1 MVGAW
6 GKWPQLRDTGVGGQP
21 CGSAAV
27 GLVLGLVGARV
38 SCAGARVS
46 WAGVGWAGAG
56 VGWAGVSWGSCQLC
70 WCQGQLGWRRLGGCW
85 CRLGLVSAGAGAGAG
100 WVTAGGWRLR
110 AAEPGASTMAVAPD
124 ERHGLLESF
133 ATLVLRLRPDKWNK
147 FMDSSEAAAELDEF
161 FKQQDVRELV
171 LGLNPAGHLQ
181 ATAAFPPAIKGK
193 GIYFV
198 KKKEES
204 ITRENCRSALLVGDV
219 GASPVEQ
226 LITVM
231 DEVVYPLLLS
241 ERSLARWP
249 RVVAEEVMHQAHH
262 LRSELLVMG
271 GKIQGKPLLPLPE
284 NLDGPDNSSAILD
297 RWVLVALVVP
307 AEPGWGPGQHV
318 PWGEVGARTPARSLG
333 VPGRSSRAA
342 EHPGAA
348 RAGLGRRLRAGAQ
361 APPGQCWNVT
371 GLPSSLAGPVDVS
384 VLHAIETT
392 VIEWSH
398 QIRDVL
404 SKSSAQP
411 LLEGLHPLPRT
422 EFEFWSTRTVH
433 LQCIND
439 QLLSPRVT
447 ALAEI
452 LEKADSCYWRVLQS
466 MFRDVRAGLEEAK
479 DIDLYLQP
487 LRILLEEMEQADYS
501 ELQPYL
507 DRVMCTLC
515 LVRVHCQHYSAPARL
530 VVILREICNLLIE
543 MTRSVLTPED
553 VLKGLQ
559 GEMDEVLGGIRLSIA
574 TIEQLFQSYRT
585 YCCDLAPTLCP
596 EEPQLWDFL
605 PSLIFGRIEAF
616 LHRLRT
622 IEELYETAIEF
633 LKLEKTEMGGV
644 RGNILGSQVFQ
655 IYEEVSELIKTFS
668 ECSYD
673 ALDPAEEQ
681 LNKDFAEFQKKIEDM
696 DRRLAALL
704 CQGFDDCNS
713 MASAMKLVHMFAFL
727 LERPLIKAEVSP
739 YYSVLLGLFKAE
751 LENVKVL
758 FDTQTAS
765 SGGGP
770 ALHSNMPP
778 VAGRLKWAKEL
789 QQRLEETHGDLFAID
804 HPVMTSTEAQ
814 LVSRKYEEMMGLLQ
828 GYCEKV
834 YEEWASGAGRDC
846 RFTLEQPL
854 ICRDP
859 ESSLLSVNFS
869 RELVA
874 VLREVKYLNFQQ
886 QKDIPDSAENLFA
899 QHDTFQKFVD
909 SLDLIVGWYNE
920 VRQRLLPVEFPLL
933 GEELAAV
940 DDRLASAEQTLFW
953 HHEGV
958 MEYIQETRGVLDD
971 LQTRVQKAKLNVER
985 ITQLME
991 ECSDDPLFER
1001 KDKKDT
1007 ALLDL
1012 DGKANTLAKR
1022 YAAITDAGVKIQGM
1036 VEENAELFKADK
1048 SSQIWLDYME
1058 YLDGIVL
1065 DGFFRLV
1072 HRTLQFLLTN
1082 MVPDEEVAPLFEV
1095 HLELSNNTVQYRP
1108 SLDTADD
1115 NSFLKLMESL
1125 LRDTYSSAA
1134 RVPRLLEGQLNYE
1147 TMLEEHAE
1155 LSQMQ
1160 EQVLSLAVSAMREGI
1175 EYSTSFEEQNY
1186 LWREDPAEFLQ
1197 RFLALGSG
1205 PGPEEPQLEE
1215 PPAGGTPTLQM
1226 FQQEIDAYE
1235 ELCQEV
1241 SEFSNTEL
1249 FRGWLRC
1256 NCRPFKQALL
1266 TAIRRRGQ
1274 VLRQH
1279 LSNHVTT
1286 SLQELEDFI
1295 REANVGL
1302 SKPLQEGDYDG
1313 LVEVMGHLMRVKDR
1327 QVVTDDMFGPLKE
1340 TIALLS
1346 TYGDE
1351 MPEEVHLQLQ
1361 ELPERWD
1368 GTKKLALR
1376 AKQNAAPLQASE
1388 VNVIHKK
1395 CQQFEVRQLAFRE
1408 VFQENAPFLYAAPEP
1423 YRSLKRQQKN
1433 IAAMESD
1440 LAALC
1445 QSAKLFEVLVPK
1457 YKQLKVCRRELC
1469 LLKQLWDMIVLVN
1482 TSIDDW
1488 KTTRWKEIN
1497 VEQMD
1502 IDCKKFAKDIRSLDK
1517 EMRSWDAYT
1526 GLDNSVKN
1534 MITSL
1539 RAVNELQNPAI
1550 RDRHWQELMK
1560 ATKVNFTMSED
1571 TTLAELLQLNLHKF
1585 EDEVSGIVDKA
1596 IKESGME
1603 KVLNSLDT
1611 TWAAMEFE
1619 HETHARTGIVLL
1631 KSNEEMIETLEDHQ
1645 TQLQNMMTS
1654 KYLAF
1659 FLQEVSSW
1667 QQKLSTT
1674 DSVINIWFELQR
1686 TWSHLESIFVGS
1698 EDIRSQLP
1706 EESKLFDTIDEEF
1719 KVIMADAV
1727 KTPKVIEATNKP
1739 GLYDKLEELQKR
1751 LAVCEKALAEY
1762 LETKRLA
1769 FPRFY
1774 FVSSADLLDILSN
1787 GTEPVEVSR
1796 HLSKLFDSL
1805 AKLKFKTGADKKPL
1819 KVALGMFSGD
1829 EEYVPFDADCDLSG
1843 QVEVWLNRVLGSMRA
1858 TLRSLIPEALA
1869 TYEEKAR
1876 EQWVFDYP
1884 AQVALTCTQI
1894 WWTTEVGM
1902 AFSKLEEGYEN
1913 AIKDYNKKQITQ
1925 LNTLISLLIG
1935 NLSAGDRM
1943 KIMTICTIDVH
1954 ARDVVAKMIL
1964 TKVESAQ
1971 AFTWQSQLRH
1981 RWDDGKKHCYAN
1993 ICDAQL
1999 QYSYEY
2005 LGNTPR
2011 LVITPLTDRCYI
2023 TLTQSLHLYMG
2034 GAPAGP
2040 AGTGK
2045 TETTKDLG
2053 RAIGTMVYVFNCS
2066 EQMDYKSCGNIYK
2079 GLAQTGAWGC
2089 FDEFNRIAV
2098 EVLSVIA
2105 VQVKCIQDAI
2115 RAKKKT
2121 FDFLGE
2127 KITLVPS
2134 VGLFITMNPGYA
2146 GRTELPENLKALFRP
2161 CAMVVPDFELICEIM
2176 LVAEGFMD
2184 AKLLARK
2191 FITLYTLC
2199 KELLSKQDH
2208 YDWGLR
2214 AIKSVLVVAGSLK
2227 RGDPGRAEDQVL
2239 MRALRDFNI
2248 PKIVTDDL
2256 PVFMGLIGDLFP
2268 ALDVPR
2274 KRDLNFEKIIKQAV
2288 VELKLQAEESFV
2300 LKVVQLEELLQVRH
2314 SVFVIGNTGCGKSQ
2328 VLKSLNRTYQMMK
2341 RRPVTV
2347 DLDPKAVT
2355 CDELFGVIHPATRE
2369 WKDGLF
2375 STAMRDL
2382 ANITHKGPKWII
2394 LDGDIDPMWI
2404 ESLNT
2409 VMDDN
2414 KILTLASNERIPLN
2428 PTMRLLFEISHLRTA
2443 TPATVSRAGILYINP
2458 ADLGWNPIVTS
2469 WVDTRAAQ
2477 SERASL
2483 TLLFDKYLPV
2493 CLEKVKK
2500 GFKTITP
2507 VPEVTVIHTVLHLLE
2522 CLLTPQTVPPDS
2534 PRDLYELYFVFAC
2547 TWAFGGA
2554 MFQDQLTDYRLE
2566 FSKWWVSEFKTVKY
2580 PAQGTI
2586 FDYYIDPK
2594 TRKFMP
2600 WTEKVPKFEL
2610 DPEVPLQASMV
2621 HTAETTRVRYFM
2633 DLLMEQRRPVMLV
2646 GNAGT
2651 GKSVMMRDKLAA
2663 LSTDEYFVQFVPF
2676 NFYTTSAMLQAVLEK
2691 PLEKKSGRNY
2701 GPPGARRLI
2710 YFVDDM
2716 NMPEVD
2722 KYGTVAPHTLIRQHM
2737 DHGHWYDRTKLT
2749 LKDIHNCQYVAC
2761 MNPTAGSFTIDPRL
2775 QRHFCV
2781 FAVSFP
2787 GQEALLTV
2795 YSTILA
2801 QHLQLQKM
2809 PPAVQ
2814 KLQPQLVA
2822 AALAL
2827 HQKVAS
2833 IFLPTAIKFH
2843 YIFNLRDLSN
2853 IFQGLLFSTPECLK
2867 APVDLVRLWL
2877 HEAERVYGDK
2887 LVDEKDQTI
2896 FGRTLVDTCQK
2907 FFGEL
2912 GEELVFAKP
2921 NIYFHF
2927 AQGLG
2932 DPKYLPVPSWPALNK
2947 LLGEALDGYN
2957 EVNAAM
2963 SLVLF
2968 EDAVSHICRISRILE
2983 SPQGNAL
2990 LVGVGGSGKQSLAR
3004 LAAFISNLNVFQIT
3018 LRKGYS
3024 IPDLKL
3030 DLAAQ
3035 YVKAAVKNLPTVFLM
3050 TDSQVAEES
3059 FLVLINDFL
3068 ASGEVPGL
3076 FQDDEVEE
3084 IISAMRTTVKLLGLP
3099 DTRENC
3105 WKLFID
3111 KVRRQLKVILCF
3123 SPVGSTLRVRARRF
3137 PAVVNCTAID
3147 WFHEWPEDALV
3158 SVSSRFLEETG
3169 DIEPEVKVSIS
3180 RFMAHVHTSVKE
3192 MSKRYLS
3199 TERRYNYTT
3208 PKTFLEQIK
3217 LYQNLLSKKRSE
3229 LTAKI
3234 ERLEKGL
3241 MKLQSTTSQ
3250 VDDLKAKLAIQEIEL
3265 KQKNEDAD
3273 KLIHVVGVETQKVSK
3288 EKAIADE
3295 EELKVQAINTVV
3307 TEKQRACETDLAKA
3321 EPALVAAQEALDTLN
3336 KNNLTELKSFGS
3348 PPQAVVNVTAAVMVL
3363 TAPNGKIPKDKS
3375 WKAAKVMMGKVD
3387 AFLDALKKFDKEH
3400 IPEPCL
3406 KAFQPYQADPSF
3418 DPEFIMSKSTAA
3430 AGLCSWCL
3438 NIVRFYEVYC
3448 EVEPKRLALAEANA
3462 ELAEAQEKLARIKKK
3477 IADLNANL
3485 AALTADFQK
3494 ATAEKLK
3501 CQQEADATNRV
3512 ITLANRLI
3520 GGLASEN
3527 VRWAESV
3534 EMLRQQENTVCGDVL
3549 LVSAFVSYVGY
3560 FTKKYRTEL
3569 LEKDWVPFLGELAVP
3584 IPTTPEL
3591 DPLTLLTD
3599 AADVATWSNQ
3609 GLPSDRTSIENAT
3622 ILCNTERWPLVVD
3635 AQLQGIKWIKN
3646 KYGEDLRAIRLGQR
3660 SYLDAIERAV
3670 AEGQTL
3676 LIEDVGETMEPVLDH
3691 LLGRNTIKKGRYIK
3705 IGDKEVEY
3713 HPRFRL
3719 ILHTKYFNPHY
3730 KPEVQAQCTLIN
3742 FLVTREGLE
3751 DQLLA
3756 AVVAKER
3763 PDLETLKA
3771 NLTKSQNEFKIKLK
3785 ELEDSLLARLSAAG
3799 GEFLEDTAL
3808 VENLETTKRTAIE
3821 IEEKVKEAKVTEVQ
3835 INVARENYRPAAE
3848 RASLLYF
3855 ILSDLNK
3862 INPIYQFSLKAFSA
3876 VFEKAI
3882 QHSAP
3887 SDDIQQ
3893 RVINLTDEITYSV
3906 YTYTARGL
3914 FEADKL
3920 IFLAQVTFQVLTLKK
3935 EVNPVE
3941 LDFLLR
3947 FPCKAGV
3954 TSPVDFLQHQGWGGI
3969 KVLSEMEEFRN
3980 LDNDI
3985 EGSAKRWK
3993 KFVESEVPEKEVF
4006 PKEWKSKT
4014 ALQKLCMLRCMRPD
4028 RMTYAIRDFVEEK
4041 MGSKYVEGR
4050 SVELFKAYKESS
4062 PSTPLFFILSPGV
4075 DPLKD
4080 LEVLGKKL
4088 NFTIENGKIHN
4099 VSLGQGQEVVA
4110 ERALETAALQGH
4122 WVILQNIHLVAR
4134 WLGRLEKLVEQYSEG
4149 SHADYRV
4156 FMSAEPAPTP
4166 EAHIIPQGLLED
4178 AIKITNEP
4186 PTGMFANLHKALDLF
4201 TQDTLEMSTKEMEF
4215 KCILFALC
4223 YFHAVVAERRKF
4235 GTQGWN
4241 RPYPFNNGDL
4251 TISINVLYNY
4261 LEANPTV
4268 PWDDLR
4274 YLFGEIMYG
4283 GHITDDWDRRLC
4295 RTYLSEYVQPE
4306 MLDGEVHLAP
4316 GFLIPPSLDYKVRK
4330 INCNLAWETT
4340 ALGKCA
4346 LARAPSLTEG
4356 ECREK
4361 SFNLMQTHRI
4371 AAKIIPVAGAV
4382 REKLRQDVSQNRVGC
4397 ARAAGGEAAPP
4408 RAPTFTCLCAHL
4420 LPPPQGYHQYIDE
4433 NLPPESPYLYGLHPN
4448 AEIGFLTLTSE
4459 QLFRTVLEMQPK
4471 ESDAAGGSGVSREE
4485 KVQAVLE
4492 EILEKLPEPFNMM
4505 EIMAKAEE
4513 KTPFVVVA
4521 FQECERMNILT
4532 QEIRRS
4538 LKELNLGLKGE
4549 LTITA
4554 DMEELAT
4561 ALFYDS
4567 IPESWTRYAYPSL
4580 LSLGAWYADLLLRIR
4595 ELDVW
4600 TTDFVLPATVWLAGF
4615 FNPQS
4620 FLTAIMQ
4627 SMARK
4632 NEWPLDKMCL
4642 TVDVTKKY
4650 REEITA
4656 PPREGSFVHGLFMEG
4671 ARWDVPSG
4679 AIADARLKELTPVMP
4694 VIFIRAIPVDRLDT
4708 KNTYECPVYKTR
4720 MRGPTYVWTFNLKT
4734 KEKAAKWIL
4743 AGVALLLQS

>member
-1 MVGAW
+1 
-6 GKWPQLRDTGVGGQP
+6 
-21 CGSAAV
+21 
-27 GLVLGLVGARV
+27 
-38 SCAGARVS
+38 
-46 WAGVGWAGAG
+46 
-56 VGWAGVSWGSCQLC
+56 
-70 WCQGQLGWRRLGGCW
+70 
-85 CRLGLVSAGAGAGAG
+85 
-100 WVTAGGWRLR
+100 
-110 AAEPGASTMAVAPD
+110 MA
-124 ERHGLLESF
+124 
-133 ATLVLRLRPDKWNK
+133 
-147 FMDSSEAAAELDEF
+147 
-161 FKQQDVRELV
+161 
-171 LGLNPAGHLQ
+171 
-181 ATAAFPPAIKGK
+181 
-193 GIYFV
+193 
-198 KKKEES
+198 
-204 ITRENCRSALLVGDV
+204 
-219 GASPVEQ
+219 
-226 LITVM
+226 
-231 DEVVYPLLLS
+231 
-241 ERSLARWP
+241 
-249 RVVAEEVMHQAHH
+249 
-262 LRSELLVMG
+262 

-284 NLDGPDNSSAILD
+284 NLDGPDDSSAILD
-297 RWVLVALVVP
+297 
-307 AEPGWGPGQHV
+307 
-318 PWGEVGARTPARSLG
+318 
-333 VPGRSSRAA
+333 
-342 EHPGAA
+342 
-348 RAGLGRRLRAGAQ
+348 
-361 APPGQCWNVT
+361 
-371 GLPSSLAGPVDVS
+371 SLAGPVDVS

-398 QIRDVL
+398 QIRDLL

-411 LLEGLHPLPRT
+411 LLEGLHPLPRA

-452 LEKADSCYWRVLQS
+452 LEKADSCYWRVLQGV
-466 MFRDVRAGLEEAK
+466 FRDVRAGLEEAK

-507 DRVMCTLC
+507 DRVLCTLC
-515 LVRVHCQHYSAPARL
+515 LVSAHCQHYRAPARL
-530 VVILREICNLLIE
+530 VVILQEICNLLIE
-543 MTRSVLTPED
+543 MTRNVLTPED

-596 EEPQLWDFL
+596 EEPQLWDFP
-605 PSLIFGRIEAF
+605 PSLIFRRIKAF
-616 LHRLRT
+616 LDRLRT

-673 ALDPAEEQ
+673 PLDPAEEQ
-681 LNKDFAEFQKKIEDM
+681 LNADFAEFQKKIEDV

-713 MASAMKLVHMFAFL
+713 LASAIKLVHMFAFL

-739 YYSVLLGLFKAE
+739 YYSVLLGTFKAE
-751 LENVKVL
+751 LEDVKVL
-758 FDTQTAS
+758 FDTQAAS
-765 SGGGP
+765 PGAGP
-770 ALHSNMPP
+770 ALHRNMPP
-778 VAGRLKWAKEL
+778 VAGRLKWATEL
-789 QQRLEETHGDLFAID
+789 QQRLEQTHRDLFAID

-828 GYCEKV
+828 GYREKA

-859 ESSLLSVNFS
+859 DSSLLSVNFS
-869 RELVA
+869 KELAA

-886 QKDIPDSAENLFA
+886 QQGIPDSAESLFA
-899 QHDTFQKFVD
+899 QRDTFQKFVD
-909 SLDLIVGWYNE
+909 NLDLIVGWYNE
-920 VRQRLLPVEFPLL
+920 VKQRLLPVELPLL
-933 GEELAAV
+933 EEELAAV

-991 ECSDDPLFER
+991 ECSGDPLFER

-1007 ALLDL
+1007 AFLDL
-1012 DGKANTLAKR
+1012 DGKANALAKR
-1022 YAAITDAGVKIQGM
+1022 YAAITDAGVKIRGM
-1036 VEENAELFKADK
+1036 VQENAELFKADR
-1048 SSQIWLDYME
+1048 SSQIWLDYVE
-1058 YLDGIVL
+1058 YLDGMVL

-1072 HRTLQFLLTN
+1072 HKTLQFLLTN

-1095 HLELSNNTVQYRP
+1095 HLELSDNTVQYRP

-1115 NSFLKLMESL
+1115 DSFLKLMESL
-1125 LRDTYSSAA
+1125 LRDTYGSAA
-1134 RVPRLLEGQLNYE
+1134 RVPRLLEGQLSYE

-1155 LSQMQ
+1155 LSQMR
-1160 EQVLSLAVSAMREGI
+1160 EEVLSLAVSAMREGI
-1175 EYSTSFEEQNY
+1175 EYSASFEEQNY

-1205 PGPEEPQLEE
+1205 PGPEEAQPEE

-1241 SEFSNTEL
+1241 SEFANTEL
-1249 FRGWLRC
+1249 FRGWLQC
-1256 NCRPFKQALL
+1256 NCRAFKQALL
-1266 TAIRRRGQ
+1266 AAIRRRSQ

-1295 REANVGL
+1295 RETNVGL

-1327 QVVTDDMFGPLKE
+1327 QAVTDNMFGPLKE

-1351 MPEEVHLQLQ
+1351 MPEEIHLQLQ

-1376 AKQNAAPLQASE
+1376 AKQNTAPLQANE
-1388 VNVIHKK
+1388 VNAIHKK
-1395 CQQFEVRQLAFRE
+1395 CHQFEVRQLAFRE
-1408 VFQENAPFLYAAPEP
+1408 VFRENAPFLYAAPEP

-1433 IAAMESD
+1433 VAAMESD

-1603 KVLNSLDT
+1603 KVLSSLDT
-1611 TWAAMEFE
+1611 TWSAMEFE
-1619 HETHARTGIVLL
+1619 HETHARTGILLL

-1686 TWSHLESIFVGS
+1686 TWSHLESIFIGS

-1706 EESKLFDTIDEEF
+1706 KESELFDTIDEEF
-1719 KVIMADAV
+1719 KVIVADAV

-1787 GTEPVEVSR
+1787 GNEPLEVSR

-1805 AKLKFKTGADKKPL
+1805 AKLKFKTGADKRPL

-1964 TKVESAQ
+1964 AKVESAQ

-1981 RWDDGKKHCYAN
+1981 RWDEGRKHCYAN

-2105 VQVKCIQDAI
+2105 VQVRALRGEPAAAWGAFGAERSVFAVCVPTSPRDSLPLSFPPSRAGRQMEAQPCGAFGHAQDLTAQPCPTPVTRRPAGSAVARARASRCRGRSQFNANSPDLGLPRCRGFGQLSVVFPAPPRAGHPLGWVSAGGAGAPGRRQGPAGLPALIPPRQVKCIQDAI

-2274 KRDLNFEKIIKQAV
+2274 KRDLSFEKIIKQAV

-2328 VLKSLNRTYQMMK
+2328 VLRSLNRTYQIMK

-2428 PTMRLLFEISHLRTA
+2428 PSMRLLFEISHLRTA

-2469 WVDTRAAQ
+2469 WVDTRPAQ

-2507 VPEVTVIHTVLHLLE
+2507 VPEVTVIHTLLHLLE

-2610 DPEVPLQASMV
+2610 DPEAPLQASMV

-2795 YSTILA
+2795 FSTILA

-2887 LVDEKDQTI
+2887 LVDEKDQTT

-2912 GEELVFAKP
+2912 GEELLFAKP

-3018 LRKGYS
+3018 LRKGYG

-3035 YVKAAVKNLPTVFLM
+3035 FIKAAVKNLPTVFLM

-3084 IISAMRTTVKLLGLP
+3084 IISAMRTAVKLLGLP

-3158 SVSSRFLEETG
+3158 SVSSRFLEETA

-3241 MKLQSTTSQ
+3241 RKLQSTTSQ
-3250 VDDLKAKLAIQEIEL
+3250 VDDLKAKLAAQEIEL

-3462 ELAEAQEKLARIKKK
+3462 ELAEAQEKLARIKNK
-3477 IADLNANL
+3477 IAVSACSPQPWPGRLPRPDAARLGWHNQTLLALAGTTSRCSPWLAPAATSISRQRFSCGSWPKMSEKVPITHVGWCPGAGAAAELPPGPAAQRGGAGAAGNRARVLLKGLNANL

-3660 SYLDAIERAV
+3660 SYLDTIERAV

-3676 LIEDVGETMEPVLDH
+3676 LIEDVGESMEPVLDH

-3821 IEEKVKEAKVTEVQ
+3821 IEEKVKEAKVTEAQ

-3855 ILSDLNK
+3855 ILSDLSK
-3862 INPIYQFSLKAFSA
+3862 INPIYQFSLKAFSV

-3893 RVINLTDEITYSV
+3893 RVMNLTDEITYSV

-3920 IFLAQVTFQVLTLKK
+3920 IFLAQVAFQVLTLKK

-3969 KVLSEMEEFRN
+3969 KVLSEMEEFKN

-4050 SVELFKAYKESS
+4050 SVELFKAYEESS

-4134 WLGRLEKLVEQYSEG
+4134 WLGRLEKLVEQHSEG

-4235 GTQGWN
+4235 GAQGWN

-4316 GFLIPPSLDYKVRK
+4316 GFLIPPSLDYK
-4330 INCNLAWETT
+4330 
-4340 ALGKCA
+4340 
-4346 LARAPSLTEG
+4346 
-4356 ECREK
+4356 
-4361 SFNLMQTHRI
+4361 
-4371 AAKIIPVAGAV
+4371 
-4382 REKLRQDVSQNRVGC
+4382 
-4397 ARAAGGEAAPP
+4397 
-4408 RAPTFTCLCAHL
+4408 
-4420 LPPPQGYHQYIDE
+4420 GYHQYVDE

-4485 KVQAVLE
+4485 KVQSVLE
-4492 EILEKLPEPFNMM
+4492 EILEKLPEPFNMV

-4532 QEIRRS
+4532 QEMRRS
-4538 LKELNLGLKGE
+4538 LKELDLGLKGE

-4580 LSLGAWYADLLLRIR
+4580 LSLGAWYADLLLRVR

-4679 AIADARLKELTPVMP
+4679 AIADARLKELTPVVP
-4694 VIFIRAIPVDRLDT
+4694 VILIRAIPVDRLDT

>member
-1 MVGAW
+1 MM
-6 GKWPQLRDTGVGGQP
+6 
-21 CGSAAV
+21 S
-27 GLVLGLVGARV
+27 
-38 SCAGARVS
+38 
-46 WAGVGWAGAG
+46 
-56 VGWAGVSWGSCQLC
+56 
-70 WCQGQLGWRRLGGCW
+70 
-85 CRLGLVSAGAGAGAG
+85 
-100 WVTAGGWRLR
+100 
-110 AAEPGASTMAVAPD
+110 D
-124 ERHGLLESF
+124 ERHGFLESF
-133 ATLVLRLRPDKWNK
+133 ATLLLRVRPDKWNK
-147 FMDSSEAAAELDEF
+147 FLGSEEAMAVLDEF
-161 FKQQDVRELV
+161 FRQQDVQELV
-171 LGLNPAGHLQ
+171 LGLNPAGLLQ
-181 ATAAFPPAIKGK
+181 PTACFPPALKAK
-193 GIYFV
+193 AIYFV
-198 KKKEES
+198 KKKKEN
-204 ITRENCRSALLVGDV
+204 ITRENCQSALLVGDI
-219 GASPVEQ
+219 GPSPVEQ
-226 LITVM
+226 LITVVE
-231 DEVVYPLLLS
+231 EVLFPLLLS
-241 ERSLARWP
+241 EDNVAGWP
-249 RVVAEEVMHQAHH
+249 GVVVEDITRRAHQLKNEMFVM
-262 LRSELLVMG
+262 S

-284 NLDGPDNSSAILD
+284 HLDSQDG
-297 RWVLVALVVP
+297 
-307 AEPGWGPGQHV
+307 
-318 PWGEVGARTPARSLG
+318 
-333 VPGRSSRAA
+333 SR
-342 EHPGAA
+342 
-348 RAGLGRRLRAGAQ
+348 
-361 APPGQCWNVT
+361 
-371 GLPSSLAGPVDVS
+371 PVDIS
-384 VLHAIETT
+384 VLHSIETI

-398 QIRDVL
+398 QIRDIL
-404 SKSSAQP
+404 SKDSAQP

-422 EFEFWSTRTVH
+422 EFEFWQTRMVN

-439 QLLSPRVT
+439 QLLSPRVA
-447 ALAEI
+447 ALAEM
-452 LEKADSCYWRVLQS
+452 LEKANSCYWPALQS
-466 MFRDVRAGLEEAK
+466 MFKDVSSGLEEAK
-479 DIDLYLQP
+479 DISLHLQP
-487 LRILLEEMEQADYS
+487 LRLVLEELEAGAN
-501 ELQPYL
+501 EVLAL
-507 DRVMCTLC
+507 CT
-515 LVRVHCQHYSAPARL
+515 VRLLRAHCQHYSAPAR
-530 VVILREICNLLIE
+530 VIVILQEICNLLIE
-543 MTRSVLTPED
+543 MTRNFLSPED
-553 VLKGLQ
+553 VMKGLQ
-559 GEMDEVLGGIRLSIA
+559 GETEETLEGIKLSVS
-574 TIEQLFQSYRT
+574 TIEKLLQSYST
-585 YCCDLAPTLCP
+585 YCSNLMP
-596 EEPQLWDFL
+596 EEPQLWEFPRSLVFRRMDSFL
-605 PSLIFGRIEAF
+605 R
-616 LHRLRT
+616 RLK
-622 IEELYETAIEF
+622 IIKELYETVIEF
-633 LKLEKTEMGGV
+633 LKLEKAELGGV
-644 RGNILGSQVFQ
+644 RGNILGTQVFQ
-655 IYEEVSELIKTFS
+655 IYEEVSELSKSFAD
-668 ECSYD
+668 CKYD
-673 ALDPAEEQ
+673 PLDPQ
-681 LNKDFAEFQKKIEDM
+681 LNKDFAEFQKKIQDV
-696 DRRLAALL
+696 DRRLATIL
-704 CQGFDDCNS
+704 CQGFDDCNCL
-713 MASAMKLVHMFAFL
+713 ASAVKLVYMFSSL
-727 LERPLIKAEVSP
+727 LERPLIKAEVSR
-739 YYSVLLGLFKAE
+739 YYSVLLGMFKAE
-751 LENVKVL
+751 LEDVKVL
-758 FDTQTAS
+758 YDAQTAS
-765 SGGGP
+765 PPPSGAEP
-770 ALHSNMPP
+770 AINKNMPP
-778 VAGRLKWAKEL
+778 VAGQLKWALEL
-789 QQRLEETHGDLFAID
+789 QQRLEEPQKHLFAIS
-804 HPVMTSTEAQ
+804 HPVMESAEAK
-814 LVSRKYEEMMGLLQ
+814 LVLGQYEEMMGLLQ
-828 GYCEKV
+828 SYRQKV
-834 YEEWASGAGRDC
+834 YEEWAQGAGRDC
-846 RFTLEQPL
+846 HFSLEQPL
-854 ICRDP
+854 ILRDP
-859 ESSLLSVNFS
+859 ISSVLSVNFS
-869 RELVA
+869 KELVA

-886 QKDIPDSAENLFA
+886 QEDIPGSAESLFA
-899 QHDTFQKFVD
+899 QNKTFQMFVD
-909 SLDLIVGWYNE
+909 NLDLIVGWYNE
-920 VRQRLLPVEFPLL
+920 LKRRLLPVEFPLVA
-933 GEELAAV
+933 GELEAV
-940 DDRLASAEQTLFW
+940 DSQLASAENTLFW

-958 MEYIQETRGVLDD
+958 MEYIQDMRDILYD
-971 LQTRVQKAKLNVER
+971 LQARVHKAKLNMEKIR
-985 ITQLME
+985 QLME
-991 ECSDDPLFER
+991 ECSATPLFER
-1001 KDKKDT
+1001 KDNKET

-1012 DGKANTLAKR
+1012 EGKVSTLTKR
-1022 YAAITDAGVKIQGM
+1022 YAAIRDTGMKIHEMVK
-1036 VEENAELFKADK
+1036 ENENLFKADK
-1048 SSQIWLDYME
+1048 SSQIWLDYVG
-1058 YLDGIVL
+1058 YLDEIVL
-1065 DGFFRLV
+1065 DGFFNLI
-1072 HRTLQFLLTN
+1072 HKSLQLLLNN
-1082 MVPDEEVAPLFEV
+1082 MAEVAPLFEV
-1095 HLELSNNTVQYRP
+1095 RMELRDGKVQYRP
-1108 SLDTADD
+1108 SLESGDEG
-1115 NSFLKLMESL
+1115 SFLGLMESL
-1125 LRDTYSSAA
+1125 LNDIFSAA
-1134 RVPRLLEGQLNYE
+1134 TCIPRLLERRLSYKIS
-1147 TMLEEHAE
+1147 LEEQMD
-1155 LSQMQ
+1155 LSRMR
-1160 EQVLSLAVSAMREGI
+1160 EEVVSLVVSATAEGQ
-1175 EYSTSFEEQNY
+1175 EYSAGFEEQAH
-1186 LWREDPAEFLQ
+1186 LWLQSPEEFLQ
-1197 RFLALGSG
+1197 HFLTLGSV
-1205 PGPEEPQLEE
+1205 PSPEELDCWPWDVTSSCPQ
-1215 PPAGGTPTLQM
+1215 
-1226 FQQEIDAYE
+1226 IDTCK
-1235 ELCQEV
+1235 ELCEEV
-1241 SEFSNTEL
+1241 SGFSNTEV
-1249 FRGWLRC
+1249 FGGWLQSD
-1256 NCRPFKQALL
+1256 CRPFKQALL
-1266 TAIRRRGQ
+1266 STVRSRGM

-1279 LSNHVTT
+1279 LTNHVTT
-1286 SLQELEDFI
+1286 SLQELQDFI
-1295 REANVGL
+1295 REANAGL
-1302 SKPLQEGDYDG
+1302 NKPLEEGDYDG
-1313 LVEVMGHLMRVKDR
+1313 LVEVMGHLMRVKER
-1327 QVVTDDMFGPLKE
+1327 QAETDGMFQPLRE
-1340 TIALLS
+1340 TVALLS
-1346 TYGDE
+1346 TYGEE
-1351 MPEEVHLQLQ
+1351 MPEEIHLQLQ
-1361 ELPERWD
+1361 ELPEHWD
-1368 GTKKLALR
+1368 STKKLCLR
-1376 AKQNAAPLQASE
+1376 VKQSAAPLQANE
-1388 VNVIHKK
+1388 VNIIRKK
-1395 CQQFEVRQLAFRE
+1395 CQQFEVRQHAFRE
-1408 VFQENAPFLYAAPEP
+1408 KFREKAPFSYTDPDP
-1423 YRSLKRQQKN
+1423 YKSLNKQQKG

-1440 LAALC
+1440 MAALSK
-1445 QSAKLFEVLVPK
+1445 SADLFEVTVPK
-1457 YKQLKVCRRELC
+1457 YKQLKACHREVR
-1469 LLKQLWDMIVLVN
+1469 LLKDLWDMIFLVN
-1482 TSIDDW
+1482 TNIDDW
-1488 KTTRWKEIN
+1488 KTTRWKDIN

-1517 EMRSWDAYT
+1517 EVKSWDAYT

-1550 RDRHWQELMK
+1550 RDRHWQELMQ

-1571 TTLAELLQLNLHKF
+1571 TTLADLLQLNLHKF
-1585 EDEVSGIVDKA
+1585 EDEVRGIVDKA
-1596 IKESGME
+1596 LKESGME
-1603 KVLNSLDT
+1603 KVLNTLDT
-1611 TWAAMEFE
+1611 TWATMVFE
-1619 HETHARTGIVLL
+1619 HEPHTRTGLMLL
-1631 KSNEEMIETLEDHQ
+1631 KSDEVLIETLEDNQ
-1645 TQLQNMMTS
+1645 VQLQNLMTS

-1659 FLQEVSSW
+1659 FLQEVSGW
-1667 QQKLSTT
+1667 QQKLSTA
-1674 DSVINIWFELQR
+1674 DSVISIWFEVQR
-1686 TWSHLESIFVGS
+1686 TWSHLESIFIGS

-1706 EESKLFDTIDEEF
+1706 EDSRRFDAIDQDF
-1719 KVIMADAV
+1719 KELMADAV
-1727 KTPKVIEATNKP
+1727 KTPNVIEATNKP
-1739 GLYDKLEELQKR
+1739 GLYKKLEALQER
-1751 LAVCEKALAEY
+1751 LVICEKALAEY

-1787 GTEPVEVSR
+1787 GNEPAEVSR

-1805 AKLKFKTGADKKPL
+1805 AKLKFKTSSSKKPL
-1819 KVALGMFSGD
+1819 KVGVGMFSRD
-1829 EEYVPFDADCDLSG
+1829 EEYVAFDADCDLSG
-1843 QVEVWLNRVLGSMRA
+1843 QVEVWLNRVLASMRS
-1858 TLRSLIPEALA
+1858 TLRRLIPEAVV
-1869 TYEEKAR
+1869 TYEEKPR

-1894 WWTTEVGM
+1894 WWTTEVGI
-1902 AFSKLEEGYEN
+1902 AFARLEEGYEN
-1913 AIKDYNKKQITQ
+1913 AMRDYNKKQITQ
-1925 LNTLISLLIG
+1925 LNALISLLIG
-1935 NLSAGDRM
+1935 NLTPGDRM

-1964 TKVESAQ
+1964 VENAQ

-1981 RWDDGKKHCYAN
+1981 RWDEGKKHCYAN

-2023 TLTQSLHLYMG
+2023 TLTQSLHLFMG

-2053 RAIGTMVYVFNCS
+2053 RAIGMMVYVFNCS

-2089 FDEFNRIAV
+2089 FDEFNRISV

-2105 VQVKCIQDAI
+2105 VQVKCVQDAI
-2115 RAKKKT
+2115 RAKKKR
-2121 FDFLGE
+2121 FNFLRE
-2127 KITLVPS
+2127 TIALVPS

-2274 KRDLNFEKIIKQAV
+2274 KRDLNFEKIIKQSIL
-2288 VELKLQAEESFV
+2288 ELKLQAEESFV

-2314 SVFVIGNTGCGKSQ
+2314 SVFVIGNAGCGKSQ
-2328 VLKSLNRTYQMMK
+2328 VLRSLNKTYKNMK
-2341 RRPVTV
+2341 QKPVTV

-2355 CDELFGVIHPATRE
+2355 CDELFGVIHPSTRE
-2369 WKDGLF
+2369 WRDGLF
-2375 STAMRDL
+2375 SSVMRDL

-2414 KILTLASNERIPLN
+2414 KVLTLASNERIPLN
-2428 PTMRLLFEISHLRTA
+2428 PTMRLVFEISHLQTA

-2458 ADLGWNPIVTS
+2458 ADLGWNPVVTS
-2469 WVDTRAAQ
+2469 WIETRTVQ
-2477 SERASL
+2477 SEKANL
-2483 TLLFDKYLPV
+2483 IILFDKYLPV
-2493 CLEKVKK
+2493 CLEKLKS
-2500 GFKTITP
+2500 GFKKITP
-2507 VPEVTVIHTVLHLLE
+2507 VPEITVIQMVLYLLE
-2522 CLLTPQTVPPDS
+2522 CLLTPQTTPPDS
-2534 PRDLYELYFVFAC
+2534 PRELYELYFVFAC

-2554 MFQDQLTDYRLE
+2554 MFQDQLMDYRLE
-2566 FSKWWVSEFKTVKY
+2566 FSKWWVNEFKTVKF
-2580 PAQGTI
+2580 PSQGTI
-2586 FDYYIDPK
+2586 FDYYIDPETK
-2594 TRKFMP
+2594 KFML
-2600 WTEKVPKFEL
+2600 WTEKLRALTARCP
-2610 DPEVPLQASMV
+2610 QASLV
-2621 HTAETTRVRYFM
+2621 HTAETIRLRYFM
-2633 DLLMEQRRPVMLV
+2633 DLLMEKQRPVMLV

-2651 GKSVMMRDKLAA
+2651 GKSVLMRDKLEA
-2663 LSTDEYFVQFVPF
+2663 LSTDEYLVQSVPF
-2676 NFYTTSAMLQAVLEK
+2676 NFYTTSDTLQAILEK

-2701 GPPGARRLI
+2701 GPPGTRRLI
-2710 YFVDDM
+2710 YFIDDM

-2761 MNPTAGSFTIDPRL
+2761 MNPTAGSFTIDSRL

-2801 QHLQLQKM
+2801 QHLALQKM
-2809 PPAVQ
+2809 PQVVQ

-2833 IFLPTAIKFH
+2833 TFLPTAIKFH

-2867 APVDLVRLWL
+2867 TPVDLVRLWL

-2887 LVDEKDQTI
+2887 LVDEKDQKG
-2896 FGRTLVDTCQK
+2896 FGKVLADTCKK
-2907 FFGEL
+2907 FFSEL
-2912 GEELVFAKP
+2912 NEELVFAKP
-2921 NIYFHF
+2921 NIYCHF
-2927 AQGLG
+2927 AQGVG
-2932 DPKYLPVPSWPALNK
+2932 DSKYMPVPSWPALNK
-2947 LLGEALDGYN
+2947 LLVEALDNYN

-2983 SPQGNAL
+2983 SPWGNAL

-3004 LAAFISNLNVFQIT
+3004 LAAFISSLNVFQIT
-3018 LRKGYS
+3018 LRKGYG

-3030 DLAAQ
+3030 DLASQ
-3035 YVKAAVKNLPTVFLM
+3035 YIKSAVKNSPTVFLM

-3068 ASGEVPGL
+3068 ASGDVPGL
-3076 FQDDEVEE
+3076 FQDDDLEN
-3084 IISAMRTTVKLLGLP
+3084 IISSMRPQVKFLGLQ

-3105 WKLFID
+3105 WKLFIE

-3180 RFMAHVHTSVKE
+3180 QFMSHVHISVKE
-3192 MSKRYLS
+3192 MSKTYLAM
-3199 TERRYNYTT
+3199 ERRYNYTT

-3241 MKLQSTTSQ
+3241 TKLQSTTSQ
-3250 VDDLKAKLAIQEIEL
+3250 VDDLKAKLAVQEEEL
-3265 KQKNEDAD
+3265 KRKNEDAD
-3273 KLIHVVGVETQKVSK
+3273 KLIHVVGVETEKVSK

-3295 EELKVQAINTVV
+3295 EELKVQAINTNVA
-3307 TEKQRACETDLAKA
+3307 EKQRACETDLAKA
-3321 EPALVAAQEALDTLN
+3321 EPALVAAQEALNTLN

-3363 TAPNGKIPKDKS
+3363 TAPKGKIPKDKS

-3387 AFLDALKKFDKEH
+3387 TFLDSLKKFDKEH
-3400 IPEPCL
+3400 IPEACL
-3406 KAFQPYQADPSF
+3406 KAFEPYQSDPSF
-3418 DPEFIMSKSTAA
+3418 DPEFIMTKSTAA
-3430 AGLCSWCL
+3430 GGLCSWCL
-3438 NIVRFYEVYC
+3438 NIVRFYEVFC
-3448 EVEPKRLALAEANA
+3448 EVEPKRLALEEANA
-3462 ELAEAQEKLARIKKK
+3462 ELAEAQEKLSRIKNK

-3485 AALTADFQK
+3485 AALTAEFEK
-3494 ATAEKLK
+3494 ATAEKIK

-3534 EMLRQQENTVCGDVL
+3534 EMLKEQEKTVCGDVL

-3560 FTKKYRTEL
+3560 FTKKYRVEL
-3569 LEKDWVPFLGELAVP
+3569 LEKHWIPFFEGLAVP
-3584 IPTTPEL
+3584 IPITPGL
-3591 DPLTLLTD
+3591 DPLSLLTD

-3609 GLPSDRTSIENAT
+3609 GLPSDRMSTENAT
-3622 ILCNTERWPLVVD
+3622 ILCNTERWPLIVD

-3646 KYGEDLRAIRLGQR
+3646 KYGEELQTIRLGQR
-3660 SYLDAIERAV
+3660 NYLDTIERAV
-3670 AEGQTL
+3670 SEGQPL
-3676 LIEDVGETMEPVLDH
+3676 LIEDIGETLEPVLDH
-3691 LLGRNTIKKGRYIK
+3691 LLGRNTTKKGRYIK

-3799 GEFLEDTAL
+3799 GDFLGDTAL
-3808 VENLETTKRTAIE
+3808 VENLETTKRTAME
-3821 IEEKVKEAKVTEVQ
+3821 IEEKVKEAKITEVQ
-3835 INVARENYRPAAE
+3835 INEARENYRPAAE

-3862 INPIYQFSLKAFSA
+3862 INPIYQFSLKAFNG

-3882 QHSAP
+3882 QRTAP
-3887 SDDIQQ
+3887 SDDTKQ

-3906 YTYTARGL
+3906 YMYTARGL
-3914 FEADKL
+3914 FERDKL
-3920 IFLAQVTFQVLTLKK
+3920 IFLAQVAFQVLAIKK

-3947 FPCKAGV
+3947 FPSKAGV
-3954 TSPVDFLQHQGWGGI
+3954 TSPVDFLQPQGWGGI
-3969 KVLSEMEEFRN
+3969 KVLSDMDEFKN
-3980 LDNDI
+3980 LDSDI

-4006 PKEWKSKT
+4006 PQEWKNKT
-4014 ALQKLCMLRCMRPD
+4014 SLQKLCMLRCMRPD
-4028 RMTYAIRDFVEEK
+4028 RMTYAIRNFVEEK
-4041 MGSKYVEGR
+4041 MGSKFVEGR
-4050 SVELFKAYKESS
+4050 SIELAKVYKESS
-4062 PSTPLFFILSPGV
+4062 PSSPMFFILSPGV

-4080 LEVLGKKL
+4080 VEVLGKKL
-4088 NFTIENGKIHN
+4088 NFTIDNGRIHN

-4110 ERALETAALQGH
+4110 EQALEAAATQGH

-4134 WLGRLEKLVEQYSEG
+4134 WLGTLEKMVEQYSLG
-4149 SHADYRV
+4149 SHEDYRV
-4156 FMSAEPAPTP
+4156 FMSAEPAPSPDT
-4166 EAHIIPQGLLED
+4166 HIIPQGLLENS
-4178 AIKITNEP
+4178 IKITNEP
-4186 PTGMFANLHKALDLF
+4186 PTGMYANLHKALDLF
-4201 TQDTLEMSTKEMEF
+4201 TQDTLEMCTKEIEF

-4261 LEANPTV
+4261 LEANPKV

-4295 RTYLSEYVQPE
+4295 RTYLSEYVRPE
-4306 MLDGEVHLAP
+4306 MLEGELYLAP
-4316 GFLIPPSLDYKVRK
+4316 GFLIPPSLDYK
-4330 INCNLAWETT
+4330 
-4340 ALGKCA
+4340 
-4346 LARAPSLTEG
+4346 
-4356 ECREK
+4356 
-4361 SFNLMQTHRI
+4361 
-4371 AAKIIPVAGAV
+4371 
-4382 REKLRQDVSQNRVGC
+4382 
-4397 ARAAGGEAAPP
+4397 
-4408 RAPTFTCLCAHL
+4408 
-4420 LPPPQGYHQYIDE
+4420 GYHEYIDD

-4448 AEIGFLTLTSE
+4448 AEIGFLTVTSDR
-4459 QLFRTVLEMQPK
+4459 LFRTVLEMQPK
-4471 ESDAAGGSGVSREE
+4471 ESDAGGGSGVSREE
-4485 KVQAVLE
+4485 KVKSVLD
-4492 EILEKLPEPFNMM
+4492 EIIEKLPEPFNMA
-4505 EIMAKAEE
+4505 EIMAKAAE
-4513 KTPFVVVA
+4513 KTPYVVVA

-4532 QEIRRS
+4532 HEIRRS
-4538 LKELNLGLKGE
+4538 LKELDLGLKGE
-4549 LTITA
+4549 LTITS
-4554 DMEELAT
+4554 DMEDLGN

-4567 IPESWTRYAYPSL
+4567 VPESWTRYAYPSL

-4595 ELDVW
+4595 ELEVW

-4642 TVDVTKKY
+4642 SVEVSKKN
-4650 REEITA
+4650 REDITA
-4656 PPREGSFVHGLFMEG
+4656 PPREGSYVHGLFMEG

-4679 AIADARLKELTPVMP
+4679 VIADARLKELTPMMP
-4694 VIFIRAIPVDRLDT
+4694 VIFIRAIPVDRMET
-4708 KNTYECPVYKTR
+4708 KNVYECPVYKTR

-4734 KEKAAKWIL
+4734 KENAAKWIL
-4743 AGVALLLQS
+4743 AGVALLLQV

>member
-1 MVGAW
+1 M
-6 GKWPQLRDTGVGGQP
+6 
-21 CGSAAV
+21 SA
-27 GLVLGLVGARV
+27 
-38 SCAGARVS
+38 
-46 WAGVGWAGAG
+46 
-56 VGWAGVSWGSCQLC
+56 
-70 WCQGQLGWRRLGGCW
+70 
-85 CRLGLVSAGAGAGAG
+85 
-100 WVTAGGWRLR
+100 T
-110 AAEPGASTMAVAPD
+110 PD
-124 ERHGLLESF
+124 ERHGFLESF
-133 ATLVLRLRPDKWNK
+133 TTLLLRVRPDKWNK
-147 FMDSSEAAAELDEF
+147 FMGSEEAMAVLDEF
-161 FKQQDVRELV
+161 FRQQDVLELV
-171 LGLNPAGHLQ
+171 LGLNPAGQLSP
-181 ATAAFPPAIKGK
+181 TTCFPPTLRGK
-193 GIYFV
+193 GVYFV
-198 KKKEES
+198 KKK
-204 ITRENCRSALLVGDV
+204 RENITLENCQSELLVGDISP
-219 GASPVEQ
+219 SPVEQ
-226 LITVM
+226 LITVVE
-231 DEVVYPLLLS
+231 EVMSPLLLS
-241 ERSLARWP
+241 KENMAGWP
-249 RVVAEEVMHQAHH
+249 GVVVEDIMRQVHRLKNEMF
-262 LRSELLVMG
+262 VMG

-284 NLDGPDNSSAILD
+284 HLDGQDGSST
-297 RWVLVALVVP
+297 VL
-307 AEPGWGPGQHV
+307 E
-318 PWGEVGARTPARSLG
+318 
-333 VPGRSSRAA
+333 
-342 EHPGAA
+342 
-348 RAGLGRRLRAGAQ
+348 
-361 APPGQCWNVT
+361 C
-371 GLPSSLAGPVDVS
+371 LAGPVDIS
-384 VLHAIETT
+384 VLHAIETII
-392 VIEWSH
+392 IEWSH
-398 QIRDVL
+398 QIRDIL
-404 SKSSAQP
+404 SKDSAQP

-422 EFEFWSTRTVH
+422 EFEFWHTRMSN

-452 LEKADSCYWRVLQS
+452 LEKANSCYWPALQS
-466 MFRDVRAGLEEAK
+466 MFRDVSAGLEEAK
-479 DIDLYLQP
+479 DVSLHLQP

-501 ELQPYL
+501 QLQPYM
-507 DRVMCTLC
+507 DRALCT
-515 LVRVHCQHYSAPARL
+515 VRLLRAHCQYYSSPARTI
-530 VVILREICNLLIE
+530 VVLQEICNLLIE
-543 MTRSVLTPED
+543 MTRNFLSPED
-553 VLKGLQ
+553 VMKGLQ
-559 GEMDEVLGGIRLSIA
+559 GETEEALGGIRLSIS
-574 TIEQLFQSYRT
+574 TIEKLFQSYST
-585 YCCDLAPTLCP
+585 YCSDLMPTLFP
-596 EEPQLWDFL
+596 EEPQLWDFP
-605 PSLIFGRIEAF
+605 PSLVFRRMDSF
-616 LHRLRT
+616 LHRLKT
-622 IEELYETAIEF
+622 IEELYQTAIEF
-633 LKLEKTEMGGV
+633 LKLEKAELGGV

-655 IYEEVSELIKTFS
+655 IYEEVSELIKSFAD
-668 ECSYD
+668 CKYD
-673 ALDPAEEQ
+673 PLDPAEEK
-681 LNKDFAEFQKKIEDM
+681 LDKDFAEFQKKIQDA
-696 DRRLAALL
+696 DRRLATIF
-704 CQGFDDCNS
+704 CQGFNDCNCL
-713 MASAMKLVHMFAFL
+713 ASAVKLVHMFASL

-739 YYSVLLGLFKAE
+739 HYSALLGMFKAE
-751 LENVKVL
+751 LENVKAL
-758 FDTQTAS
+758 YDAQTAS
-765 SGGGP
+765 PPLHRGGP
-770 ALHSNMPP
+770 AINKNMPP
-778 VAGRLKWAKEL
+778 VAGQLKWALEL
-789 QQRLEETHGDLFAID
+789 QQRLEGPHRDLFAIS
-804 HPVMTSTEAQ
+804 HPVMVSAEAK
-814 LVSRKYEEMMGLLQ
+814 LVSGKYKEMMGLLQ
-828 GYCEKV
+828 GYRKKV
-834 YEEWASGAGRDC
+834 YEEWVHGAGRDC
-846 RFTLEQPL
+846 HFSLEQPL
-854 ICRDP
+854 ILRDP
-859 ESSLLSVNFS
+859 GSSLLSVNFS
-869 RELVA
+869 KELVT

-886 QKDIPDSAENLFA
+886 QKDIPGNAESLFA
-899 QHDTFQKFVD
+899 QNETFQKFVD
-909 SLDLIVGWYNE
+909 NLDLIVGWYNE
-920 VRQRLLPVEFPLL
+920 VKQRPLPVEFPLVA
-933 GEELAAV
+933 GELEAV
-940 DDRLASAEQTLFW
+940 DSQLASAEHTLFW

-958 MEYIQETRGVLDD
+958 MEYIREMREILYD
-971 LQTRVQKAKLNVER
+971 LQTRVQKAKLNLEN

-991 ECSDDPLFER
+991 ECSAAPLFER
-1001 KDKKDT
+1001 KDNKEA

-1012 DGKANTLAKR
+1012 DGKANTLTKR
-1022 YAAITDAGVKIQGM
+1022 YAAIRDAGVKIQEM
-1036 VEENAELFKADK
+1036 VEENADLLKADK
-1048 SSQIWLDYME
+1048 SSQIWLDYVG
-1058 YLDGIVL
+1058 YIDRIVL
-1065 DGFFRLV
+1065 DGLFRLV
-1072 HRTLQFLLTN
+1072 HKSLQLLLTN
-1082 MVPDEEVAPLFEV
+1082 MAPDANVAPLFEV
-1095 HLELSNNTVQYRP
+1095 RMELCDGRVRYHP
-1108 SLDTADD
+1108 SLEARDD
-1115 NSFLKLMESL
+1115 NSFLELMESL
-1125 LRDTYSSAA
+1125 LSDTYASAA
-1134 RVPRLLEGQLNYE
+1134 CVPRLLEGKLSYK
-1147 TMLEEHAE
+1147 TTLEEQAD
-1155 LSQMQ
+1155 LSRMRD
-1160 EQVLSLAVSAMREGI
+1160 EVVSLVVSAMAEGE
-1175 EYSTSFEEQNY
+1175 EYSAGFEEQAH
-1186 LWREDPAEFLQ
+1186 LWLEDPGEFLQ
-1197 RFLALGSG
+1197 RFLTLGSA
-1205 PGPEEPQLEE
+1205 PGPEEPESRPGE
-1215 PPAGGTPTLQM
+1215 PPAHGTPSLQL
-1226 FQQEIDAYE
+1226 FQQEIDACE
-1235 ELCQEV
+1235 ALCEEV
-1241 SEFSNTEL
+1241 SEFANTEV
-1249 FRGWLRC
+1249 FGGWLQSD
-1256 NCRPFKQALL
+1256 CRPFKQALL
-1266 TAIRRRGQ
+1266 GAVRRRGLT
-1274 VLRQH
+1274 LRQH
-1279 LSNHVTT
+1279 LASHVTT
-1286 SLQELEDFI
+1286 SLQELADFI
-1295 REANVGL
+1295 QEANAGL
-1302 SKPLQEGDYDG
+1302 SKPLEEGDYDG
-1313 LVEVMGHLMRVKDR
+1313 LVGVMGHLMRVKER
-1327 QVVTDDMFGPLKE
+1327 QAATDSMFEPLKE

-1346 TYGDE
+1346 TYGEE
-1351 MPEEVHLQLQ
+1351 MPEEIHLQLHD
-1361 ELPERWD
+1361 LPERWD
-1368 GTKKLALR
+1368 STKKLCLR
-1376 AKQNAAPLQASE
+1376 VKHNAAPLQANE
-1388 VNVIHKK
+1388 VNIIRRK
-1395 CQQFEVRQLAFRE
+1395 CQQFEVRQHTFRE
-1408 VFQENAPFLYAAPEP
+1408 RFREKAPFSYTDPDP
-1423 YRSLKRQQKN
+1423 YKSLDKQQKS

-1440 LAALC
+1440 MAALSK
-1445 QSAKLFEVLVPK
+1445 SAGLFEVSVPK
-1457 YKQLKVCRRELC
+1457 YKQLKACHREVR
-1469 LLKQLWDMIVLVN
+1469 LLKELWDMIVLVN
-1482 TSIDDW
+1482 TNIDDW
-1488 KTTRWKEIN
+1488 KTTRWKDIN

-1517 EMRSWDAYT
+1517 EMRSWDAFT

-1539 RAVNELQNPAI
+1539 RAMNELQNPAI
-1550 RDRHWQELMK
+1550 RDRHWQELMQ

-1571 TTLAELLQLNLHKF
+1571 TTLTDLLQLNLHKF
-1585 EDEVSGIVDKA
+1585 EDEVRGIVDKA
-1596 IKESGME
+1596 MKESGME
-1603 KVLNSLDT
+1603 KVLNALDA
-1611 TWAAMEFE
+1611 TWATMRFE
-1619 HETHARTGIVLL
+1619 HEPHTRTGIMLL
-1631 KSNEEMIETLEDHQ
+1631 KSDEVLIETLEDNQ
-1645 TQLQNMMTS
+1645 VQLQNLMTS

-1659 FLQEVSSW
+1659 FLQEVSGW

-1674 DSVINIWFELQR
+1674 DSVISIWFEVQR
-1686 TWSHLESIFVGS
+1686 TWSHLESIFIGS

-1706 EESKLFDTIDEEF
+1706 EDSKHFDAIDQDF
-1719 KVIMADAV
+1719 KELMADAV
-1727 KTPKVIEATNKP
+1727 KTPNVIEATNKP
-1739 GLYDKLEELQKR
+1739 GLYDKLEALQKR
-1751 LAVCEKALAEY
+1751 LVLCEKALAEY

-1787 GTEPVEVSR
+1787 GNEPVEVSR
-1796 HLSKLFDSL
+1796 HLPKLFDSL
-1805 AKLKFKTGADKKPL
+1805 AKLKFKMSPDKKPL
-1819 KVALGMFSGD
+1819 KVGLGMFSRD
-1829 EEYVPFDADCDLSG
+1829 EEYVPLNADCDLSG
-1843 QVEVWLNRVLGSMRA
+1843 QVEVWLNRVLASMRS
-1858 TLRSLIPEALA
+1858 TLQCLIPEAVV
-1869 TYEEKAR
+1869 TYEEKPR

-1894 WWTTEVGM
+1894 WWTTEVGI
-1902 AFSKLEEGYEN
+1902 AFSRLEEGYEN
-1913 AIKDYNKKQITQ
+1913 AMKDYNKKQITQ
-1925 LNTLISLLIG
+1925 LNALISLLIG
-1935 NLSAGDRM
+1935 NLTARDRM

-1964 TKVESAQ
+1964 AKVESAQ

-1981 RWDDGKKHCYAN
+1981 RWDEGRRHCYAN

-2023 TLTQSLHLYMG
+2023 TLTQSLHLFMG

-2053 RAIGTMVYVFNCS
+2053 RAVGMMVYVFNCS

-2089 FDEFNRIAV
+2089 FDEFNRISV

-2105 VQVKCIQDAI
+2105 VQVKCVQDAI

-2121 FDFLGE
+2121 FNFLGE
-2127 KITLVPS
+2127 TIALIPS

-2176 LVAEGFMD
+2176 LVAEGFIE

-2274 KRDLNFEKIIKQAV
+2274 KRDLNFEKIIKQSML
-2288 VELKLQAEESFV
+2288 ELKLQAEDSFV

-2314 SVFVIGNTGCGKSQ
+2314 SVFVIGNAGCGKSQ
-2328 VLKSLNRTYQMMK
+2328 VLRSLNKTYQSMK
-2341 RRPVTV
+2341 RKPVTV

-2355 CDELFGVIHPATRE
+2355 CDELFGVIHPSTRE

-2375 STAMRDL
+2375 SSTMRDL
-2382 ANITHKGPKWII
+2382 ANITHKGPKWIV

-2414 KILTLASNERIPLN
+2414 KVLTLASNERIPLN

-2458 ADLGWNPIVTS
+2458 TDLGWNPIVTS
-2469 WVDTRAAQ
+2469 WIEMRTVQ
-2477 SERASL
+2477 SEKANL
-2483 TLLFDKYLPV
+2483 MILFDKYLPV
-2493 CLEKVKK
+2493 CLEKLKS
-2500 GFKTITP
+2500 GFKKITP
-2507 VPEVTVIHTVLHLLE
+2507 VPEVTVIQTVLYLLE
-2522 CLLTPQTVPPDS
+2522 CLLTPQTTPPDS
-2534 PRDLYELYFVFAC
+2534 PRELYELYFVFAC
-2547 TWAFGGA
+2547 IWAFGGA
-2554 MFQDQLTDYRLE
+2554 MFQDQLVDYRLE
-2566 FSKWWVSEFKTVKY
+2566 FSKWWVNEFKTIKF
-2580 PAQGTI
+2580 PSQGTI
-2586 FDYYIDPK
+2586 FDYYIDPETK
-2594 TRKFMP
+2594 KFML
-2600 WTEKVPKFEL
+2600 WTEKVPKFQL

-2621 HTAETTRVRYFM
+2621 HTTETIRIRYFM
-2633 DLLMEQRRPVMLV
+2633 DLLMEKQRPVMLV

-2651 GKSVMMRDKLAA
+2651 GKSVLMWDKLEA
-2663 LSTDEYFVQFVPF
+2663 LSADEYLVQSVPF

-2701 GPPGARRLI
+2701 GPPGTRRLI
-2710 YFVDDM
+2710 YFIDDM

-2737 DHGHWYDRTKLT
+2737 DHGHWYDRNKLT

-2761 MNPTAGSFTIDPRL
+2761 MNPTAGSFTIDSRL

-2787 GQEALLTV
+2787 GQDALLTV

-2801 QHLQLQKM
+2801 QHLDLQRM
-2809 PPAVQ
+2809 PLAVQ

-2827 HQKVAS
+2827 HQKVS
-2833 IFLPTAIKFH
+2833 STFLPTAIKFH
-2843 YIFNLRDLSN
+2843 YLFNLRDLSN

-2867 APVDLVRLWL
+2867 SPVDLVRLWL

-2887 LVDEKDQTI
+2887 LVDERDQKG
-2896 FGRTLVDTCQK
+2896 FGKMLADTCKK
-2907 FFGEL
+2907 FFDEL
-2912 GEELVFAKP
+2912 GEDLVFAKP
-2921 NIYFHF
+2921 NIYCHF
-2927 AQGLG
+2927 AQGMG
-2932 DPKYLPVPSWPALNK
+2932 ETKYLPVPTWPALNK
-2947 LLGEALDGYN
+2947 LLGEALDSYN

-2983 SPQGNAL
+2983 SPWGNAL

-3004 LAAFISNLNVFQIT
+3004 LAAYISNLDVFQIT

-3030 DLAAQ
+3030 DLASQ
-3035 YVKAAVKNLPTVFLM
+3035 YIKAAVKNTPTVFLM
-3050 TDSQVAEES
+3050 TDSHVAEES

-3076 FQDDEVEE
+3076 FQDDDLEN
-3084 IISAMRTTVKLLGLP
+3084 IISAMRPQVKFLGLQ

-3105 WKLFID
+3105 WKLFIE

-3180 RFMAHVHTSVKE
+3180 QFMSYVHTSVKE
-3192 MSKRYLS
+3192 ISKTYLAM
-3199 TERRYNYTT
+3199 ERRYNYTT
-3208 PKTFLEQIK
+3208 PKTFLEQIN
-3217 LYQNLLSKKRSE
+3217 LYKNLLSKKRSE

-3241 MKLQSTTSQ
+3241 TKLQSTASQ
-3250 VDDLKAKLAIQEIEL
+3250 VDDLKAKLAVQEAEL

-3273 KLIHVVGVETQKVSK
+3273 KLIHVVGVETEKVSK

-3295 EELKVQAINTVV
+3295 EELKVQAINTNVA
-3307 TEKQRACETDLAKA
+3307 EKQRACETDLAKA

-3363 TAPNGKIPKDKS
+3363 TAPKGKIPNDKS

-3387 AFLDALKKFDKEH
+3387 TFLDALKKFDKEH
-3400 IPEPCL
+3400 IPEACL
-3406 KAFQPYQADPSF
+3406 KAFQPYQSDPSF

-3438 NIVRFYEVYC
+3438 NIVRFYEVFC
-3448 EVEPKRLALAEANA
+3448 EVEPKRQALEEANA
-3462 ELAEAQEKLARIKKK
+3462 ELAEAQEKLSRIKSK

-3485 AALTADFQK
+3485 AALTAEFEK
-3494 ATAEKLK
+3494 ATAEKIK

-3534 EMLRQQENTVCGDVL
+3534 EMLREQEKTLCGDVL

-3560 FTKKYRTEL
+3560 FTKKYRAEL
-3569 LEKDWVPFLGELAVP
+3569 LEKHWIPFLSRLAVP
-3584 IPTTPEL
+3584 IPITPGL
-3591 DPLTLLTD
+3591 DPLSLLTD
-3599 AADVATWSNQ
+3599 TADVAAWSNQ
-3609 GLPSDRTSIENAT
+3609 GLPSDRTSTENAT
-3622 ILCNTERWPLVVD
+3622 ILCNTQRWPLVVD

-3646 KYGEDLRAIRLGQR
+3646 KYGEELRAIRLGQR
-3660 SYLDAIERAV
+3660 SYLDAIEQAV
-3670 AEGQTL
+3670 SEGQTL

-3691 LLGRNTIKKGRYIK
+3691 LLGRNTTKKGRCIR

-3719 ILHTKYFNPHY
+3719 ILHTKYSNPHY

-3785 ELEDSLLARLSAAG
+3785 ELEDSLLARLSAAAG
-3799 GEFLEDTAL
+3799 AFLGDTAL

-3862 INPIYQFSLKAFSA
+3862 INPIYQFSLKAFNG

-3882 QHSAP
+3882 QHTAP
-3887 SDDIQQ
+3887 DDNIKQ

-3906 YTYTARGL
+3906 YMYTARGL
-3914 FEADKL
+3914 FERDKL
-3920 IFLAQVTFQVLTLKK
+3920 IFLAQVAFQVLALKK
-3935 EVNPVE
+3935 EVNLAE

-3947 FPCKAGV
+3947 FPSKAGV
-3954 TSPVDFLQHQGWGGI
+3954 ASPVEFLQPQGWGGI
-3969 KVLSEMEEFRN
+3969 KVLSEMEEFKN
-3980 LDNDI
+3980 LDSDI

-4006 PKEWKSKT
+4006 PKEWKNKS

-4028 RMTYAIRDFVEEK
+4028 RMTYAIRNFVEEK
-4041 MGSKYVEGR
+4041 MGSKFVEGR
-4050 SVELFKAYKESS
+4050 SVDLFKAYKESS

-4080 LEVLGKKL
+4080 VEAVGRKL
-4088 NFTIENGKIHN
+4088 NFTIDNGKIHN
-4099 VSLGQGQEVVA
+4099 VSLGQGQEAVA
-4110 ERALETAALQGH
+4110 ERALEVAAAQGH

-4134 WLGRLEKLVEQYSEG
+4134 WLGTLEKTVEQYSLG

-4156 FMSAEPAPTP
+4156 FMSAEPAPSP
-4166 EAHIIPQGLLED
+4166 EAHIIPQGLLEN

-4186 PTGMFANLHKALDLF
+4186 PTGMYANLHKALDLF
-4201 TQDTLEMSTKEMEF
+4201 TQDTLEMCSKEIEF

-4241 RPYPFNNGDL
+4241 RSYPFNNGDL

-4261 LEANPTV
+4261 LEANPKV

-4295 RTYLSEYVQPE
+4295 RTYLSEYIRAE
-4306 MLDGEVHLAP
+4306 MLEGEVYLAP
-4316 GFLIPPSLDYKVRK
+4316 GFLIPPSLDYK
-4330 INCNLAWETT
+4330 
-4340 ALGKCA
+4340 
-4346 LARAPSLTEG
+4346 
-4356 ECREK
+4356 
-4361 SFNLMQTHRI
+4361 
-4371 AAKIIPVAGAV
+4371 
-4382 REKLRQDVSQNRVGC
+4382 
-4397 ARAAGGEAAPP
+4397 
-4408 RAPTFTCLCAHL
+4408 
-4420 LPPPQGYHQYIDE
+4420 GYHEYIDD

-4448 AEIGFLTLTSE
+4448 AEIGFLTVTSDR
-4459 QLFRTVLEMQPK
+4459 LFRTVLEMQPK
-4471 ESDAAGGSGVSREE
+4471 ESDAGGGSGVSREE
-4485 KVQAVLE
+4485 KVKLVLD
-4492 EILEKLPEPFNMM
+4492 EIIEKLPEPFNMV
-4505 EIMAKAEE
+4505 EVMAKAVD
-4513 KTPFVVVA
+4513 KTPYVVVA

-4532 QEIRRS
+4532 HEIRRS
-4538 LKELNLGLKGE
+4538 LKELDLGLKGE
-4549 LTITA
+4549 LTITS
-4554 DMEELAT
+4554 DMEELAN
-4561 ALFYDS
+4561 ALFYDNV
-4567 IPESWTRYAYPSL
+4567 PESWTRYAYPSL

-4595 ELDVW
+4595 ELEVW

-4627 SMARK
+4627 SMARR

-4642 TVDVTKKY
+4642 SVEVTKKN
-4650 REEITA
+4650 REDITA
-4656 PPREGSFVHGLFMEG
+4656 PPREGSYVHGLFMEG
-4671 ARWDVPSG
+4671 ARWDIPSG
-4679 AIADARLKELTPVMP
+4679 VIADARLKELTPMMP
-4694 VIFIRAIPVDRLDT
+4694 VIFIRAIPVDRMDT
-4708 KNTYECPVYKTR
+4708 KNVYECPVYKTR

-4743 AGVALLLQS
+4743 ATVALLLQV